1 MAFTIFMTCVSHRK
15 PSARLGMPIQKRWHR
30 DPHLFVLPF
39 TRHKPPLWLWL
50 PTQRHD
56 HLLALASE
64 PLHGR
69 LVWIKVCI
77 RVFCI
82 LESPDNVELLVG
94 KLDLF
99 LKKLVLGG
107 GPGDGTLSSS
117 LAQEQNA
124 GRVGTY
130 HESGSSTVA
139 KNLSS
144 SSPLAGLMIF
154 FPSTVYPM

>member
-1 MAFTIFMTCVSHRK
+1 
-15 PSARLGMPIQKRWHR
+15 
-30 DPHLFVLPF
+30 VLPF

-77 RVFCI
+77 RVLCI
-82 LESPDNVELLVG
+82 LESPDDVELFVG

-107 GPGDGTLSSS
+107 GPSDRAFSSS
-117 LAQEQNA
+117 WRQKELAANA
-124 GRVGTY
+124 ALLGTY